1 MRFVDAFPL
10 TPTEKIQKV
19 KLREWIATELAD
31 ARHHRSA
38 EAHACEPRHA
48 SDPPSMR

>member
-19 KLREWIATELAD
+19 ELRERIATELAG
-31 ARHHRSA
+31 AGIT
-38 EAHACEPRHA
+38 EAPKLTPANRATPATLR
-48 SDPPSMR
+48 R